1 MSRYVQEGSKDFIQT
16 SAFPHTRHI
25 IKFCRRHQHSTG
37 RSEQVLLF
45 ENQTLKPRY
54 FLAIGIVSGIQL
66 VLWSYLSYFALT
78 QLGAEKKCNSD
89 DTCTKNGGKRDKQSH
104 SWALS
109 LKWRAFFS
117 TLALGTGIFF
127 ATTACLYP
135 LRMVHKLYFL
145 PSTNAIQLLTYTPL
159 GTMRSV
165 EVPLTRVF
173 CNGSRTSN
181 RTHVALKA
189 QGYPM
194 YFLVDR
200 TQGQFPVPRTFDVL
214 VGSRRRM

>member
-1 MSRYVQEGSKDFIQT
+1 MQGTGTSQSEQT
-16 SAFPHTRHI
+16 FNSSSAFLHTRHI
-25 IKFCRRHQHSTG
+25 VKLWRRYQHDAG

-45 ENQTLKPRY
+45 ENRTLQPRY
-54 FLAIGIVSGIQL
+54 FLAIGVVSGIQL

-78 QLGAEKKCNSD
+78 QLGAEKKSGSD
-89 DTCTKNGGKRDKQSH
+89 DTDDCEKREKQHH

-109 LKWRAFFS
+109 LKWRAVFS
-117 TLALGTGIFF
+117 SLALGTGIFF

-145 PSTNAIQLLTYTPL
+145 PSTNAIQLFTYTPL

-165 EVPLTRVF
+165 EVPLTRVY
-173 CNGSRTSN
+173 CNGSRTSD

-194 YFLVDR
+194 FFLVDR
-200 TQGQFPVPRTFDVL
+200 TQGQFPIPRTFDAV